1 MGKTPSSHIIHSLEG
16 EYCWIVRDSEPI
28 RLLKLLRSLRVY
40 ILMEDSEPQAGRV
53 MEIETLPSA
62 NHSATQSTLFT
73 NRISDPLDHN
83 GPS

>member
-1 MGKTPSSHIIHSLEG
+1 
-16 EYCWIVRDSEPI
+16 
-28 RLLKLLRSLRVY
+28 
-40 ILMEDSEPQAGRV
+40 MEDSEPQAGRV

-73 NRISDPLDHN
+73 NRISDPQDHN